1 MSHLTFKKNQ
11 CVEEPIKKSSKRHVG
26 RMVRTKLTHGQ
37 VECMEVTREFE
48 GKEVKRIRED
58 VSIGDCKTL
67 KQERNKVMS

>member
-1 MSHLTFKKNQ
+1 MHDQ
-11 CVEEPIKKSSKRHVG
+11 GER
-26 RMVRTKLTHGQ
+26 
-37 VECMEVTREFE
+37 MEVTREFE